1 MADTTTLKK
10 LMGIFNNYIAD
21 NTATSFSEFCTAHSY
36 TMIDGKG
43 NTTLNTDEINKLT
56 DVDHLDFS
64 KADQNIIQHKLE
76 EIIGFI
82 YNHNRQIPYSIKELN
97 ITLKDIINYLEENGK
112 HLSFSDEE
120 ADKLIDKFQT
130 SVDTGDITVPK
141 TRRKTLWATKKIGI
155 PTLITAGVC
164 GIISGII
171 AASGAVV
178 GALPFLTDSIALN
191 VATMASLGVI
201 VGAIAA
207 PIVIVAKNAI
217 TRTYYKSKYGRNSD
231 SLKVLLD
238 SNIKSKE
245 DIKSLN
251 MDIVKLLDLIKKTD
265 DKLIQY
271 KTEKVNPF
279 KRAWRTVKSYFMRK
293 TNRNRMHE
301 VIAFTKM
308 LESKADSALTQDE
321 LDKYKFLYDYID
333 EFWGNNIVDNYS
345 KLRQLAANKGK
356 ETKKTKVQ
364 NLDILAKANM
374 TKKDKKRKSLVLARA
389 KKLIQRAILRNML
402 TGKAGSVLDHKFNNF
417 GEAEAVDSEVV
428 NIPAYKGN
436 PETIGLLPASGR
448 RLLNGST
455 SDVIILP
462 ASLETTTSDT
472 TENDEELPL
481 LRLAEENTKRGE
493 PPSNTATG
501 ARKKR
506 SPLVADRI
514 ALMHMEEIMLKMLSD
529 NDLDEISKET
539 GYDTKV
545 LANLKK
551 ALATKQKLNKPL
563 AKYLRTYKEAL
574 GDDPEKLYKTIADL
588 AKADAV
594 DAMVRSAG
602 ID

>member
-36 TMIDGKG
+36 TMTDGKG
-43 NTTLNTDEINKLT
+43 NSILNTDEINKLT

-120 ADKLIDKFQT
+120 ADKLVDKFHT
-130 SVDTGDITVPK
+130 SVDIGDITVPK

-164 GIISGII
+164 GIISGIVT
-171 AASGAVV
+171 ASGAVV
-178 GALPFLTDSIALN
+178 GSLLFLTDSILLN
-191 VATMASLGVI
+191 VATMATGGVLF
-201 VGAIAA
+201 GAVLT
-207 PIVIVAKNAI
+207 PLVIVAKNAI
-217 TRTYYKSKYGRNSD
+217 TRAYYKYRYGRKSA
-231 SLKVLLD
+231 SLKMLLD
-238 SNIKSKE
+238 NDIKSKE
-245 DIKSLN
+245 DINSL
-251 MDIVKLLDLIKKTD
+251 DLPIVKLM
-265 DKLIQY
+265 KLIDATNEKLNRY

-279 KRAWRTVKSYFMRK
+279 KKAWRTVKSYFLNK
-293 TNRNRMHE
+293 VNRNRRHE
-301 VIAFTKM
+301 VVNFKKM
-308 LESKADSALTQDE
+308 LESKMDSATTKAE
-321 LDKYKFLYDYID
+321 LDKYKLLYGYMDN
-333 EFWGNNIVDNYS
+333 FWGDDLVNDYS
-345 KLRQLAANKGK
+345 KRRKHADSKGK
-356 ETKKTKVQ
+356 TTKRIKVQ
-364 NLDILAKANM
+364 ADIIAKADM
-374 TKKDKKRKSLVLARA
+374 TKKDKKSKDLVLARA

-428 NIPAYKGN
+428 NIPDYKGN
-436 PETIGLLPASGR
+436 SEIIGLLPASV
-448 RLLNGST
+448 RLLLNAPT
-455 SDVIILP
+455 K
-462 ASLETTTSDT
+462 
-472 TENDEELPL
+472 
-481 LRLAEENTKRGE
+481 ENTKRGKT
-493 PPSNTATG
+493 PSNTATG
-501 ARKKR
+501 TGKKR
-506 SPLVADRI
+506 SSLVVDRI
-514 ALMHMEEIMLKMLSD
+514 ALMHMEEIMLKMMSD
-529 NDLDEISKET
+529 YDLDKLSEET

-545 LANLKK
+545 LTNLKK
-551 ALATKQKLNKPL
+551 ALATKQKQNKPL
-563 AKYLRTYKEAL
+563 AKYLRTYKAL

-594 DAMVRSAG
+594 DAMVRPAG

>member
-36 TMIDGKG
+36 TMTDGKG
-43 NTTLNTDEINKLT
+43 NTILNTDEINKLT

-120 ADKLIDKFQT
+120 ADKLVDKFHT
-130 SVDTGDITVPK
+130 SVDIGDITVPK

-164 GIISGII
+164 GIISGIVT
-171 AASGAVV
+171 ASGAVV
-178 GALPFLTDSIALN
+178 GSLLFLTDSIALN

-201 VGAIAA
+201 FGAIAA
-207 PIVIVAKNAI
+207 TIVIIPKNAI
-217 TRTYYKSKYGRNSD
+217 TRAYYKYRYGRKSA
-231 SLKVLLD
+231 SLKMLLD
-238 SNIKSKE
+238 NDIKSKE
-245 DIKSLN
+245 DINSL
-251 MDIVKLLDLIKKTD
+251 DLPIVKLM
-265 DKLIQY
+265 KLIDATNEKLNRY

-279 KRAWRTVKSYFMRK
+279 KKAWRTVKSYFLNK
-293 TNRNRMHE
+293 VNRNRRHE
-301 VIAFTKM
+301 VVNFKKM
-308 LESKADSALTQDE
+308 LESKMDSALTQAE
-321 LDKYKFLYDYID
+321 LDKYKLLYGYMDN
-333 EFWGNNIVDNYS
+333 FWGDDLVNDYS
-345 KLRQLAANKGK
+345 KRRKHADSKGK
-356 ETKKTKVQ
+356 TTKRIKVQ
-364 NLDILAKANM
+364 ADIIAKADM
-374 TKKDKKRKSLVLARA
+374 TKKDKKSKDLVLARA

-417 GEAEAVDSEVV
+417 GEAEAVDSE
-428 NIPAYKGN
+428 K
-436 PETIGLLPASGR
+436 
-448 RLLNGST
+448 
-455 SDVIILP
+455 
-462 ASLETTTSDT
+462 
-472 TENDEELPL
+472 
-481 LRLAEENTKRGE
+481 ENTKRGKT
-493 PPSNTATG
+493 PSNTATG
-501 ARKKR
+501 TGKKR
-506 SPLVADRI
+506 SPLVADKI
-514 ALMHMEEIMLKMLSD
+514 ALMHMEEIMLKMMSD
-529 NDLDEISKET
+529 DDLDKISEET

-551 ALATKQKLNKPL
+551 ALAAKQKQKKPL
-563 AKYLRTYKEAL
+563 AKNLRTYKAL

-594 DAMVRSAG
+594 DAMVISAYRP
-602 ID
+602 